1 MTQFRISKA
10 LMRAGISPEKQGLIF
25 FTCLN
30 IKHLDEQIKKK
41 ILNIC
46 MEVGGED
53 YQALYRFLTDSCVN
67 HVYICNKYY
76 ISKAK
81 LFKLKKEFYL
91 KFSEN

>member
-1 MTQFRISKA
+1 MTQFRISKS
-10 LMRAGISPEKQGLIF
+10 LTRAGISPERQGLIF
-25 FTCLN
+25 FVCLN
-30 IKHLDEQIKKK
+30 IKDLDKHTQEK

-46 MEVGGED
+46 LEVGGED

-67 HVYICNKYY
+67 HVYICNEYY
-76 ISKAK
+76 ISKSR